1 MDAFGAKV
9 DILNLLSIMLT
20 RCKVDSLSAKNL
32 KELDSMN
39 IVVRNEVVA
48 DYRKVE
54 DITRKAFWNLY
65 VPGCN
70 EHYLI
75 HIMRNHKDFIKELAL
90 VVTINEKVV
99 GNIMYMKSYVKNEN
113 DEVLDTLT
121 FGPVSVHPSY
131 QKQGIGSTLIKKS
144 IEKAKENNY
153 KAIIINGHPH
163 NYCKYGFKSSK
174 DLNISNKEGKFP
186 YSLLVLELEKEVFKD
201 HSWKYYDSDAYNI
214 DEEKVEEFDKFFTN
228 KEKGYRYT
236 QEEFSIACRA
246 YLE

>member
-1 MDAFGAKV
+1 
-9 DILNLLSIMLT
+9 
-20 RCKVDSLSAKNL
+20 
-32 KELDSMN
+32 MN
-39 IVVRNEVVA
+39 IVVRNEAEA

-65 VPGCN
+65 FPGCN
-70 EHYLI
+70 EHYLV

-131 QKQGIGSTLIKKS
+131 QNQGIGSTLIKKS
-144 IEKAKENNY
+144 IEKAKESKY
-153 KAIIINGHPH
+153 KAIIIYGYPH
-163 NYCKYGFKSSK
+163 NYCKHGFKSSK
-174 DLNISNKEGKFP
+174 DFNISNKEGKYP
-186 YSLLVLELEKEVFKD
+186 YSLLVLELEKDLFKD
-201 HSWKYYDSDAYNI
+201 HSWKYYDSDAYI
-214 DEEKVEEFDKFFTN
+214 MDEKKVEEFDKLFTN
-228 KEKGYRYT
+228 KEKGYRYSH
-236 QEEFSIACRA
+236 EEFSIACRA

>member
-1 MDAFGAKV
+1 
-9 DILNLLSIMLT
+9 
-20 RCKVDSLSAKNL
+20 
-32 KELDSMN
+32 MN
-39 IVVRNEVVA
+39 IIVRNEVEA

-65 VPGCN
+65 FPGCN
-70 EHYLI
+70 EHYLV

-144 IEKAKENNY
+144 IEKAKENKY
-153 KAIIINGHPH
+153 KAIIIYGYPH
-163 NYCKYGFKSSK
+163 NYCKHGFKSSK
-174 DLNISNKEGKFP
+174 DFNISNKEGKYP
-186 YSLLVLELEKEVFKD
+186 YSLLVLELEKDLFKD
-201 HSWKYYDSDAYNI
+201 HSWKYYDSDAYI
-214 DEEKVEEFDKFFTN
+214 MDEKKVEEFDKLFTN
-228 KEKGYRYT
+228 KEKGYRYSH
-236 QEEFSIACRA
+236 EEFSIACRA

>member
-1 MDAFGAKV
+1 
-9 DILNLLSIMLT
+9 
-20 RCKVDSLSAKNL
+20 
-32 KELDSMN
+32 MN
-39 IVVRNEVVA
+39 IVVRNEAEA

-65 VPGCN
+65 FPGCN
-70 EHYLI
+70 EHYLV

-131 QKQGIGSTLIKKS
+131 QNQGIGSTLIKKS
-144 IEKAKENNY
+144 IEKAKESKY
-153 KAIIINGHPH
+153 KAIIIYGYPH
-163 NYCKYGFKSSK
+163 NYCKHGFKSSK
-174 DLNISNKEGKFP
+174 DFNISNKEGKYP
-186 YSLLVLELEKEVFKD
+186 YSLLVLELEKDLFKD
-201 HSWKYYDSDAYNI
+201 HSWKYYDSDAYVM
-214 DEEKVEEFDKFFTN
+214 DEKKVEEFDKLFTN
-228 KEKGYRYT
+228 KEKGYRYSH
-236 QEEFSIACRA
+236 EEFSIACRA

>member
-1 MDAFGAKV
+1 
-9 DILNLLSIMLT
+9 
-20 RCKVDSLSAKNL
+20 
-32 KELDSMN
+32 MN
-39 IVVRNEVVA
+39 IIVRDETQA

-65 VPGCN
+65 FPGCN
-70 EHYLI
+70 EHYLV

-99 GNIMYMKSYVKNEN
+99 GNIMYMKSYVKNEK
-113 DEVLDTLT
+113 DEIIETIT

-144 IEKAKENNY
+144 IEKAKENKY
-153 KAIIINGHPH
+153 KAIIIYGYPH

-174 DLNISNKEGKFP
+174 DFNICNKEGKYP
-186 YSLLVLELEKEVFKD
+186 YSLLVLELEKDVFKE
-201 HSWKYYDSDAYNI
+201 HSWKYYDSDAYI
-214 DEEKVEEFDKFFTN
+214 MDEKKVEEFDKLFTN
-228 KEKGYRYT
+228 KEKSYKYSH
-236 QEEFSIACRA
+236 EEFSIACRA

>member
-1 MDAFGAKV
+1 
-9 DILNLLSIMLT
+9 
-20 RCKVDSLSAKNL
+20 
-32 KELDSMN
+32 MN
-39 IVVRNEVVA
+39 IVVRNEVEA

-70 EHYLI
+70 EHYLV

-99 GNIMYMKSYVKNEN
+99 GNIMYMKSYVKNEKG
-113 DEVLDTLT
+113 EVLDTLT

-144 IEKAKENNY
+144 IEKAKEKNC
-153 KAIIINGHPH
+153 KAIIIYGSPH
-163 NYCKYGFKSSK
+163 NYCKHGFKSSR
-174 DLNISNKEGKFP
+174 DFNISNKEGKYP
-186 YSLLVLELEKEVFKD
+186 HSLLVLELEKDVFKD
-201 HSWKYYDSDAYNI
+201 HSWKYYDSDAYI
-214 DEEKVEEFDKFFTN
+214 MDEGKVEEFDKLFTN

>member
-1 MDAFGAKV
+1 M
-9 DILNLLSIMLT
+9 
-20 RCKVDSLSAKNL
+20 

-65 VPGCN
+65 IPGCN

-113 DEVLDTLT
+113 DEVLETIT

-144 IEKAKENNY
+144 IEKAKENNF
-153 KAIIINGHPH
+153 KAIA
-163 NYCKYGFKSSK
+163 SSNLK
-174 DLNISNKEGKFP
+174 CE
-186 YSLLVLELEKEVFKD
+186 
-201 HSWKYYDSDAYNI
+201 
-214 DEEKVEEFDKFFTN
+214 
-228 KEKGYRYT
+228 R
-236 QEEFSIACRA
+236 
-246 YLE
+246 

>member
-1 MDAFGAKV
+1 
-9 DILNLLSIMLT
+9 
-20 RCKVDSLSAKNL
+20 
-32 KELDSMN
+32 MN
-39 IVVRNEVVA
+39 IVIRNEQRG
-48 DYRKVE
+48 DFRKVE

-70 EHYLI
+70 EHYLV
-75 HIMRNHKDFIKELAL
+75 HTMRNHKDFIEDLAL
-90 VVTINEKVV
+90 VATINDKVV
-99 GNIMYMKSYVKNEN
+99 GNIMYMKSYVQAENEAI
-113 DEVLDTLT
+113 LDTIT

-144 IEKAKENNY
+144 IEKAKANGY

-163 NYCKYGFKSSK
+163 NYCKFGFKSSY
-174 DLNISNKEGKFP
+174 DLKITNREGKYP
-186 YSLLVLELEKEVFKD
+186 YSLLVLELEKGVFLD

-214 DEEKVEEFDKFFTN
+214 DDEKVNDFDALFTN
-228 KEKGYRYT
+228 KEKGYRYS

>member
-1 MDAFGAKV
+1 
-9 DILNLLSIMLT
+9 
-20 RCKVDSLSAKNL
+20 
-32 KELDSMN
+32 MN
-39 IVVRNEVVA
+39 IVVRNETKA

-65 VPGCN
+65 FPGCN
-70 EHYLI
+70 EHYLV
-75 HIMRNHKDFIKELAL
+75 HIMRDHKDFIKELAL

-99 GNIMYMKSYVKNEN
+99 GNIMYMKSYVKNEK
-113 DEVLDTLT
+113 DEIVETIT

-153 KAIIINGHPH
+153 KATIIYGHPH

-174 DLNISNKEGKFP
+174 DFNISNKEGKYP
-186 YSLLVLELEKEVFKD
+186 YSMLVLELEKDVFKD
-201 HSWKYYDSDAYNI
+201 HSWKYYDSDAYI
-214 DEEKVEEFDKFFTN
+214 MDEKKVEEFDKLFTN

-236 QEEFSIACRA
+236 QEEFSIAFRA

>member
-1 MDAFGAKV
+1 M
-9 DILNLLSIMLT
+9 
-20 RCKVDSLSAKNL
+20 
-32 KELDSMN
+32 KEVVNMN
-39 IVVRNEVVA
+39 IVVRNEVET

-65 VPGCN
+65 FPGCN
-70 EHYLI
+70 EHYLV
-75 HIMRNHKDFIKELAL
+75 HIMRNHKDIIKELAL

-113 DEVLDTLT
+113 DETIETIT

-153 KAIIINGHPH
+153 KAIIIYGHPH

-174 DLNISNKEGKFP
+174 DFNISNKEGKYP
-186 YSLLVLELEKEVFKD
+186 YSMLVLELEKDVFKD
-201 HSWKYYDSDAYNI
+201 HSWKYYDSDAYNM
-214 DEEKVEEFDKFFTN
+214 DESKVEEFDKLFTN

-236 QEEFSIACRA
+236 QEEFSIAFRA

>member
-1 MDAFGAKV
+1 
-9 DILNLLSIMLT
+9 
-20 RCKVDSLSAKNL
+20 
-32 KELDSMN
+32 MN
-39 IVVRNEVVA
+39 IVVRNEVET

-65 VPGCN
+65 FPGCN
-70 EHYLI
+70 EHYLV

-113 DEVLDTLT
+113 DETIETIT

-144 IEKAKENNY
+144 IEKAKESKY
-153 KAIIINGHPH
+153 KAIIIYGHPH

-174 DLNISNKEGKFP
+174 DFNISNKEGKYP
-186 YSLLVLELEKEVFKD
+186 YSMLVLELEKDVFKD
-201 HSWKYYDSDAYNI
+201 HSWKYYDSDAYNM
-214 DEEKVEEFDKFFTN
+214 DESKVEEFDKLFTN

-236 QEEFSIACRA
+236 QEEFSIAFRA